1 MKNAPLALADQ
12 PFERVSKWLIARF
25 PTPDTLNMEEALAIK
40 LLQQLSSSLV
50 PVEGVVSTERRNELR
65 GLRRIAALSSNALK
79 ELGGCADG
87 GAVDVDTPST
97 SCKKPKESTRR
108 LAQLDPHPFEYMGIA
123 VPTTDREV
131 RSARGDILTQLRG
144 ILGVRASLFHRPTSK
159 HSSGFRSTCSS

>member
-50 PVEGVVSTERRNELR
+50 PVEGVVSTEHRNELR
-65 GLRRIAALSSNALK
+65 GLRRVAALSSNALK
-79 ELGGCADG
+79 ELGGCTDG
-87 GAVDVDTPST
+87 GAADANGPSA
-97 SCKKPKESTRR
+97 SRKKLKESTKR

-123 VPTTDREV
+123 VPTTEREV
-131 RSARGDILTQLRG
+131 RSVCSDILLQLQD

-159 HSSGFRSTCSS
+159 RSSGFRSTCWS